1 MRILFLAIA
10 ISVTGLLFACGATF
24 NWRDVTIGA
33 TPLMALFP
41 CKPDATE
48 RTVPL
53 AGDAQVLTMRSCDAG
68 GATFAIGHAR
78 LSDPTQSPRALA
90 QWRDTVLSGLGPVPE
105 AVSLQVPAGSPA
117 LPQLLG
123 LSATRDASGGPAQSL
138 QGLWFARGPDV
149 FAAFVLA
156 PVLVTDMTEPFFS
169 GLRLR

>member
-1 MRILFLAIA
+1 MRILSLAIA
-10 ISVTGLLFACGATF
+10 TCVAGLLSACGPTF

-41 CKPDATE
+41 CKPDDTQ

-53 AGDAQVLTMRSCDAG
+53 AGDAQLLTMRSCVAG

-90 QWRDTVLSGLGPVPE
+90 QWRDTTLGGLGPVPV
-105 AVSLQVPAGSPA
+105 AVSLQVPVGSPA

-123 LSATRDASGGPAQSL
+123 LSATRDPSRGSVQSL
-138 QGLWFARGPDV
+138 RGLWFARGPDI

-156 PVLVTDMTEPFFS
+156 PARVTEAAEPFFS